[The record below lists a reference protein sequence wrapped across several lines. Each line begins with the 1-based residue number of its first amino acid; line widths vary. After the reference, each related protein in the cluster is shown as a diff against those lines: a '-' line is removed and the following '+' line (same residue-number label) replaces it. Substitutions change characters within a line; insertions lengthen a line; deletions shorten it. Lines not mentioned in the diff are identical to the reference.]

1 MKAEQVIAMQD
12 NFYKRRKL
20 AILAVV
26 SAAAL
31 LIATGLAAMY
41 AGQAFFQAYAFH
53 GSRFD
58 PPPAAADFTLTDQ
71 NGQAV
76 RLSDYRGKFVLLF
89 FGYTHCP
96 DECPTTLAMLNRA
109 LSEMKD
115 AGSSTQVLL
124 VSVDPEED
132 TPPVLK
138 EYLARFNPSFVGLTG
153 QPAEVEAVLKA
164 YGVAVQKD
172 GGTIS
177 HATRIYVIDRAGRLA
192 LTYSFETQPEE
203 VAADLEHL
211 SAQ

>member
-1 MKAEQVIAMQD
+1 MQD
-12 NFYKRRKL
+12 NLHKRRQ
-20 AILAVV
+20 LAVWAALA
-26 SAAAL
+26 AAAL
-31 LIATGLAAMY
+31 LIATGLAVAY
-41 AGQAFFQAYAFH
+41 AGPALPQAYAFH

-58 PPPAAADFTLTDQ
+58 PPPAAADFTLTNQD
-71 NGQAV
+71 GQAV
-76 RLSDYRGKFVLLF
+76 RLSDYHGKLVLLF

-124 VSVDPEED
+124 VSVDPEQD

-164 YGVAVQKD
+164 YGVFAEKE
-172 GGTIS
+172 G
-177 HATRIYVIDRAGRLA
+177 ATVTHSTYLYVIDRTGRLA
-192 LTYSFETQPEE
+192 LTYSFETQPPPEE

-211 SAQ
+211 AAR

>member
-1 MKAEQVIAMQD
+1 MQN
-12 NFYKRRKL
+12 NFNKHRTLVVL
-20 AILAVV
+20 AAL
-26 SAAAL
+26 SAAL
-31 LIATGLAAMY
+31 LVATGLAAAY
-41 AGQAFFQAYAFH
+41 AGLASPQAYAFH

-76 RLSDYRGKFVLLF
+76 RLSDYRGKLVVLF

-109 LSEMKD
+109 LSDMKD
-115 AGSSTQVLL
+115 AGSSTQVVL
-124 VSVDPEED
+124 VSVDPEQD
-132 TPPVLK
+132 TPAVLK

-153 QPAEVEAVLKA
+153 QTAQVEAVSKA
-164 YGVAVQKD
+164 YGVYYAQEETD
-172 GGTIS
+172 TEPGALIAHS
-177 HATRIYVIDRAGRLA
+177 TRIYVIDRAGRLA

-211 SAQ
+211 SGQ